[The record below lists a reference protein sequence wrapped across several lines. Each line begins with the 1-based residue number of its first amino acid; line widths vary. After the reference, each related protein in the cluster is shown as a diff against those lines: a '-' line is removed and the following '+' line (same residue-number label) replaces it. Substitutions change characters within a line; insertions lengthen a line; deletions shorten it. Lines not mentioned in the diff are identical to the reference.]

1 MFSNRF
7 RKLKIII
14 PLLLIALLVIL
25 AEIKGPIVYPGY
37 REAKLSPQ
45 QFIGKSINFG
55 GKIEE
60 INQDYFLIK
69 IDKQPVKIIGSIEKN
84 QLHYLITL
92 ITGKALYQA
101 DGSLKL
107 SEYHTSNLRIYK
119 IMLSII
125 PILAIGYLFFKEY
138 KFDKKICRI

>member
-1 MFSNRF
+1 MFSNKF
-7 RKLKIII
+7 RRLKITLPI
-14 PLLLIALLVIL
+14 LLIICFVFYAGV
-25 AEIKGPIVYPGY
+25 KGPIVYPGY

-55 GKIEE
+55 GRIEE
-60 INQDYFLIK
+60 INQDYFLVT
-69 IDKQPVKIIGSIEKN
+69 IDKQPVKVSGQLATNKKN
-84 QLHYLITL
+84 YL

-107 SEYHTSNLRIYK
+107 SEYHVSNLRQYK

-125 PILAIGYLFFKEY
+125 PVLAIGYLFFKEY
-138 KFDKKICRI
+138 KKS

>member
-1 MFSNRF
+1 MFSNKF
-7 RKLKIII
+7 RRLKITLPI
-14 PLLLIALLVIL
+14 LLIICFVFYAGV
-25 AEIKGPIVYPGY
+25 KGPIVYPGY

-60 INQDYFLIK
+60 INQDYFLVK
-69 IDKQPVKIIGSIEKN
+69 IDKQPVKIYGELEKN
-84 QLHYLITL
+84 KMNYL

-107 SEYHTSNLRIYK
+107 SEYHTSNLRQYK

-138 KFDKKICRI
+138 KKVK

>member
-1 MFSNRF
+1 MT
-7 RKLKIII
+7 LPI
-14 PLLLIALLVIL
+14 LLIIGFVFYASV
-25 AEIKGPIVYPGY
+25 KGPLVYPGY
-37 REAKLSPQ
+37 KEAKLFPQ

-55 GKIEE
+55 GRIEE
-60 INQDYFLIK
+60 INQDYFLVK
-69 IDKQPVKIIGSIEKN
+69 IDKQPVKVSGQLATNKKN
-84 QLHYLITL
+84 YL

-107 SEYHTSNLRIYK
+107 SEYHVSNLRQYK

-125 PILAIGYLFFKEY
+125 PVLAIGYLFFKEY

>member
-14 PLLLIALLVIL
+14 PLLSILVLVFYAQIQ
-25 AEIKGPIVYPGY
+25 GPRLYPGY
-37 REAKLSPQ
+37 KEAKLSPQ
-45 QFIGKSINFG
+45 QFIGKSLNFG
-55 GKIEE
+55 GRIEE

-69 IDKQPVKIIGSIEKN
+69 IDQQPVKVYGQLGKN
-84 QLHYLITL
+84 KVNYL

-107 SEYHTSNLRIYK
+107 SEYHTSNLRPYK

-125 PILAIGYLFFKEY
+125 PILIIGYLFL
-138 KFDKKICRI
+138 KKYA

>member
-1 MFSNRF
+1 MFSDRF
-7 RKLKIII
+7 RVLKISI
-14 PLLLIALLVIL
+14 PLLLITIFVIF

-37 REAKLSPQ
+37 KEAKLSHQ

-60 INQDYFLIK
+60 INQDYFLVK

-84 QLHYLITL
+84 KLHYLIT
-92 ITGKALYQA
+92 GKAVYLA

-107 SEYHTSNLRIYK
+107 SQYHTSNLRPYK

-125 PILAIGYLFFKEY
+125 PILAIGYLFLKNY
-138 KFDKKICRI
+138 A

>member
-1 MFSNRF
+1 MT
-7 RKLKIII
+7 LPI
-14 PLLLIALLVIL
+14 LLIIGFVFYATLQGSI
-25 AEIKGPIVYPGY
+25 IYPGY
-37 REAKLSPQ
+37 KEAKLFPQ

-55 GKIEE
+55 GRIEE

-69 IDKQPVKIIGSIEKN
+69 IDKQPVKVYGDLAKN
-84 QLHYLITL
+84 KANYL

-107 SEYHTSNLRIYK
+107 SEYHVSNLRQYK

-125 PILAIGYLFFKEY
+125 PVLAIGYLFFKEY

>member
-1 MFSNRF
+1 MFSNKF
-7 RKLKIII
+7 RWIKITLPI
-14 PLLLIALLVIL
+14 LLIIGFVFYAGV
-25 AEIKGPIVYPGY
+25 KGPIVYPGY
-37 REAKLSPQ
+37 KEAKLSHQ

-60 INQDYFLIK
+60 INQDYFLVK
-69 IDKQPVKIIGSIEKN
+69 IDNQPVKVSGQLAKN
-84 QLHYLITL
+84 RVNYL

-107 SEYHTSNLRIYK
+107 SEYHTSNLRPYK
-119 IMLSII
+119 IILSII

>member
-14 PLLLIALLVIL
+14 PLLSILVLVFYAQIQ
-25 AEIKGPIVYPGY
+25 GPRLYPGY
-37 REAKLSPQ
+37 KEAKLSPQ
-45 QFIGKSINFG
+45 QFIGKSLNFG
-55 GKIEE
+55 GRIEE

-69 IDKQPVKIIGSIEKN
+69 INKQPVKIIGSIEKN
-84 QLHYLITL
+84 KLHYL

-107 SEYHTSNLRIYK
+107 SEYHTSNLRQYK
-119 IMLSII
+119 ILLSII
-125 PILAIGYLFFKEY
+125 PILAIGYLFLKNY
-138 KFDKKICRI
+138 A

>member
-60 INQDYFLIK
+60 INQDYFLVK
-69 IDKQPVKIIGSIEKN
+69 IDKQPVKVYGQLAKN
-84 QLHYLITL
+84 KVNYLIS
-92 ITGKALYQA
+92 GKALYQA
-101 DGSLKL
+101 DGSLRL
-107 SEYHTSNLRIYK
+107 SESHVSNLRPYK
-119 IMLSII
+119 IILSII
-125 PILAIGYLFFKEY
+125 PILAIGYLFLKNY
-138 KFDKKICRI
+138 A

>member
-60 INQDYFLIK
+60 INQDYFLVK
-69 IDKQPVKIIGSIEKN
+69 INKQPVKIIGSIEKN
-84 QLHYLITL
+84 QLYYL
-92 ITGKALYQA
+92 ITGKAIYLA

-107 SEYHTSNLRIYK
+107 SQYHVSNLRIYK
-119 IMLSII
+119 IVLSII
-125 PILAIGYLFFKEY
+125 PLVLIGYLFFKEY
-138 KFDKKICRI
+138 KKVK

>member
-1 MFSNRF
+1 MFSNKF
-7 RKLKIII
+7 RRLKITLPI
-14 PLLLIALLVIL
+14 LLIICFVFYAGV
-25 AEIKGPIVYPGY
+25 KGSIVYPGY

-45 QFIGKSINFG
+45 QFISKSINFG
-55 GKIEE
+55 GRIEE
-60 INQDYFLIK
+60 INQDYFLVT
-69 IDKQPVKIIGSIEKN
+69 IDKQPVKVSGQLATNKKN
-84 QLHYLITL
+84 YL

-107 SEYHTSNLRIYK
+107 SEYHVSNLRQYK

-138 KFDKKICRI
+138 KKVK

>member
-37 REAKLSPQ
+37 KEAKLAPQ
-45 QFIGKSINFG
+45 QFIGKSLTFG

-60 INQDYFLIK
+60 INQDYFLVT
-69 IDKQPVKIIGSIEKN
+69 IDKQPVKVYGKLAQN
-84 QLHYLITL
+84 KANYLIS
-92 ITGKALYQA
+92 GKALYQA
-101 DGSLKL
+101 DGSLRL
-107 SEYHTSNLRIYK
+107 SESHVSNLRPYK
-119 IMLSII
+119 IILSII

-138 KFDKKICRI
+138 KKVK

>member
-14 PLLLIALLVIL
+14 PLLSILVLVFYAQIQ
-25 AEIKGPIVYPGY
+25 GPRLYPGY
-37 REAKLSPQ
+37 KEAKLSPQ
-45 QFIGKSINFG
+45 RFIGKSLNFG

-84 QLHYLITL
+84 KLHYL

-107 SEYHTSNLRIYK
+107 SQYHTSNLRQYK
-119 IMLSII
+119 ILLSII
-125 PILAIGYLFFKEY
+125 PILAIGYLFLKEY
-138 KFDKKICRI
+138 A

>member
-14 PLLLIALLVIL
+14 PLLLIVLLVIF

-37 REAKLSPQ
+37 KEAKLSPQ

-60 INQDYFLIK
+60 INQDYFLVK
-69 IDKQPVKIIGSIEKN
+69 INKQPVKIIGSIEKN
-84 QLHYLITL
+84 QLYYL
-92 ITGKALYQA
+92 ITGKAIYLA

-107 SEYHTSNLRIYK
+107 SQYHVSNLRIYK
-119 IMLSII
+119 IVLSII
-125 PILAIGYLFFKEY
+125 PLVLIGYLFFKEY
-138 KFDKKICRI
+138 KFSPQT

>member
-1 MFSNRF
+1 MT
-7 RKLKIII
+7 LPI
-14 PLLLIALLVIL
+14 LLIIGFVFYASV
-25 AEIKGPIVYPGY
+25 KGPIVYPGY

-60 INQDYFLIK
+60 INQDYFLVK
-69 IDKQPVKIIGSIEKN
+69 IDKQPVKIYGELEKN
-84 QLHYLITL
+84 KMNYL

-101 DGSLKL
+101 DGSLRL
-107 SEYHTSNLRIYK
+107 SEYHTSNLRPYK
-119 IMLSII
+119 IILSII

-138 KFDKKICRI
+138 KKVK

>member
-14 PLLLIALLVIL
+14 PLLLITILVIF

-55 GKIEE
+55 GQIEE
-60 INQDYFLIK
+60 INQDYFLVK
-69 IDKQPVKIIGSIEKN
+69 IDKQPVKVYGQLAKN
-84 QLHYLITL
+84 KVNYLIS
-92 ITGKALYQA
+92 GKALYQA
-101 DGSLKL
+101 DRSLRL
-107 SEYHTSNLRIYK
+107 SESHVSNLRPYK
-119 IMLSII
+119 IILSII
-125 PILAIGYLFFKEY
+125 PILAIGYLFLKNY
-138 KFDKKICRI
+138 A

>member
-14 PLLLIALLVIL
+14 PLLLIVLLVIF

-37 REAKLSPQ
+37 KEAKLSPQ

-55 GKIEE
+55 GKIVE
-60 INQDYFLIK
+60 INQDYFLVK
-69 IDKQPVKIIGSIEKN
+69 IHKQPVKVYGELERNKVN
-84 QLHYLITL
+84 YLIN
-92 ITGKALYQA
+92 GKALYQA

-107 SEYHTSNLRIYK
+107 SEYHTSNLRPYK

-125 PILAIGYLFFKEY
+125 PILIIGYLFL
-138 KFDKKICRI
+138 KKYA